1 MNLQA
6 RLKGGR
12 VGKGRRVESCTAYR
26 ESRHSPSML
35 FAGFV
40 RRRAG
45 RKDNSRHVLKSQK
58 GNICRCPPLMRIAD
72 S

>member
-12 VGKGRRVESCTAYR
+12 VGKGRRVGTAYR

-35 FAGFV
+35 LAGFV
-40 RRRAG
+40 SIGVEQGARISNTVMF
-45 RKDNSRHVLKSQK
+45 RKVKKEIFVDVRL
-58 GNICRCPPLMRIAD
+58 
-72 S
+72 